1 MLRAMGMKRKLKLGP
16 WARPALASLRSM
28 KRLRG
33 TRLDPFGRAE
43 VRRTE
48 RQLIVDYATLVDEL
62 VPLLATDPAEAIRVA
77 NLVDVVRGYEG
88 VKMANIETYREALAA
103 ALPR

>member
-1 MLRAMGMKRKLKLGP
+1 MKRKLKLGP
-16 WARPALASLRSM
+16 WARPALVSLRSM

-48 RQLIVDYATLVDEL
+48 RQLIVDYAALVDEL
-62 VPLLATDPAEAIRVA
+62 LPLLATDPAEAVRVA

-88 VKMANIETYREALAA
+88 VKMANIETYRTTLAA

>member
-1 MLRAMGMKRKLKLGP
+1 MVVPVANPDIEIGVDPRAGKDG
-16 WARPALASLRSM
+16 
-28 KRLRG
+28 
-33 TRLDPFGRAE
+33 
-43 VRRTE
+43 
-48 RQLIVDYATLVDEL
+48 RQL
-62 VPLLATDPAEAIRVA
+62 VPRLATDPAEAVRVA